1 MPIAPIT
8 RQNALFG
15 TWVGV
20 MDQKVGIDRVLNKH
34 SLKLFFVEGSHPI
47 VGKMKLE
54 FKTTGDE
61 FLDED
66 RFTDARIV
74 NTVYDGRIFKCDFIS
89 NDSNAIHFGT
99 LYGELMSNGREITG
113 EFLGY
118 GLISEQFVSGKI
130 ELKKQNDL
138 TTH

>member
-1 MPIAPIT
+1 VDSTVLAGILGALATIIAAIVSPYFANKVQERKKSKYMPAAPIT

-20 MDQKVGIDRVLNKH
+20 MDQKAGIDRVLNKH
-34 SLKLFFVEGSHPI
+34 LLKLYFVEESHPI

-66 RFTDARIV
+66 RVTDARIV
-74 NTVYDGRIFKCDFIS
+74 NTVYDG
-89 NDSNAIHFGT
+89 
-99 LYGELMSNGREITG
+99 
-113 EFLGY
+113 
-118 GLISEQFVSGKI
+118 
-130 ELKKQNDL
+130 
-138 TTH
+138 